1 MSQLPQQLGLLRGWG
16 RTAPTAA
23 RVQQPRC
30 AGQVTEAL
38 AAGDA
43 RGVIARGLG
52 RSYGDAAQNAGGLVL
67 DTTGLD
73 RVRELDLAGGTVTV
87 EAGVSL
93 DRLLRV
99 LVPLGW
105 FVRVTPGTGY
115 VTVGG
120 AIASDVHG
128 KNHHADGG
136 FCQWVARFTLATPTG
151 IFEVD
156 PSSQP
161 EVFWATAGGMGL
173 TGVVTQATLR
183 LLPISTASMAIRTDR
198 TPDLDGAL
206 ELLSADDGHYS
217 VAWIDLLA
225 RGAGTGRAVVTR
237 GRHAHPDEL
246 PAGRDPAGREP
257 AGRDRTGGHRLA
269 YAPSRRLSAPPWV
282 PGGLLNT
289 TTVRAFN
296 EIWYRKAPRAQH
308 GLQSLQGFFH
318 PLDGIGGWNRVY
330 GRHGFVQYQFVV
342 PISGL
347 EVLRGA
353 VELFAHDRVPGFLAV
368 LKRLG
373 PQPGLLSFPLA
384 GWTLALDI
392 PRATP
397 GLAGLL
403 DRLDEQVAEA
413 GGRVYLTKDARL
425 RPDVLAVM
433 YPALER
439 WRAIQAEL
447 DPGGVLRSDLSRRL
461 GLLPPPP
468 KAADGH

>member
-1 MSQLPQQLGLLRGWG
+1 MSQLPQRLGVLSGWG

-23 RVQQPRC
+23 RVQRPRC
-30 AGQVTEAL
+30 AAQVAQSL

-43 RGVIARGLG
+43 RGVIARGLA

-67 DTTGLD
+67 DTAGLD
-73 RVRELDLAGGTVTV
+73 RISELDLAKGTVTV
-87 EAGVSL
+87 EGGVSL

-105 FVRVTPGTGY
+105 FVRVTPGTRY

-128 KNHHADGG
+128 KNHHVDGG
-136 FCQWVARFTLATPTG
+136 FCQWVQRFTLATPIG
-151 IFEVD
+151 LREVD
-156 PSSQP
+156 PSTEP

-183 LLPISTASMAIRTDR
+183 LLPISTASMAVRTDR
-198 TPDLDGAL
+198 TPDLEGAL
-206 ELLSADDGHYS
+206 ELLGADDGHYS

-237 GRHAHPDEL
+237 GRHAHPEEF
-246 PAGRDPAGREP
+246 PAGGHPHSRDPGSP
-257 AGRDRTGGHRLA
+257 DRSGDHRLA
-269 YAPSRRLSAPPWV
+269 YAPPPRLSAPPWV

-296 EIWYRKAPRAQH
+296 EIWYRKAPRSQH
-308 GLQSLQGFFH
+308 GLQSLTQFFH

-342 PISGL
+342 PMSGL
-347 EVLRGA
+347 QVLRSA
-353 VELFAHDRVPGFLAV
+353 VEQFSHDRVPSFLAV

-425 RPDVLAVM
+425 RPDVLAAM
-433 YPALER
+433 YPALKR
-439 WRAIQAEL
+439 WRAIQAQP

-461 GLLPPPP
+461 GLLPPVQ
-468 KAADGH
+468 KAAHGH

>member
-1 MSQLPQQLGLLRGWG
+1 
-16 RTAPTAA
+16 
-23 RVQQPRC
+23 
-30 AGQVTEAL
+30 
-38 AAGDA
+38 
-43 RGVIARGLG
+43 
-52 RSYGDAAQNAGGLVL
+52 
-67 DTTGLD
+67 
-73 RVRELDLAGGTVTV
+73 
-87 EAGVSL
+87 
-93 DRLLRV
+93 
-99 LVPLGW
+99 
-105 FVRVTPGTGY
+105 
-115 VTVGG
+115 
-120 AIASDVHG
+120 VHG